1 MQVDSLNALKSAF
14 AEWRSKKKH
23 AREPVPEQL
32 LARARHATKVHGVPA
47 VVGVTRVER
56 ARLFRAKPART
67 SEQAPMSRT
76 EPQGEPRSVPAY
88 SRLELSA
95 LAASGPRPI
104 AEIETGSGVTL
115 RVFEQTPE
123 MLGLLSAMC
132 GVGGV
137 R

>member
-1 MQVDSLNALKSAF
+1 MPIDSLNELKAAF
-14 AEWRSKKKH
+14 VQWRSRKKH
-23 AREPVPEQL
+23 AREPVPEEL
-32 LARARHATKVHGVPA
+32 LARARHATKMHGVAA

-56 ARLFRAKPART
+56 ARLFRVKSART
-67 SEQAPMSRT
+67 KVQAPMRT
-76 EPQGEPRSVPAY
+76 EPPGEPRSVPAY

-95 LAASGPRPI
+95 PAASSPRPI

-123 MLGLLSAMC
+123 MVGLLSAMC